1 MGLHLRVKLGNSFE
15 VIFGVHFGDH
25 LAMYFAVVL
34 GFLGGGLGGHL
45 ARCRGGGLAA
55 ILRDAKVVGARGEF
69 SKIIEVQIVL
79 YGFRT
84 SAGTKVEQIAER
96 CPFFWLGL
104 CTESV
109 QSKLEQR
116 GL

>member
-1 MGLHLRVKLGNSFE
+1 MGCISGFIGEGAWRPSW
-15 VIFGVHFGDH
+15 GVS
-25 LAMYFAVVL
+25 
-34 GFLGGGLGGHL
+34 
-45 ARCRGGGLAA
+45 GGGLAA
-55 ILRDAKVVGARGEF
+55 ILGDAKIVGARGEF

-96 CPFFWLGL
+96 CQFFGLGL

-109 QSKLEQR
+109 QSKLEQQ

>member
-1 MGLHLRVKLGNSFE
+1 MGGAWRP
-15 VIFGVHFGDH
+15 FGGVS
-25 LAMYFAVVL
+25 
-34 GFLGGGLGGHL
+34 
-45 ARCRGGGLAA
+45 GGGLAA
-55 ILRDAKVVGARGEF
+55 ILEGAKVVGARGEF

-84 SAGTKVEQIAER
+84 SAGTKVKQIAER
-96 CPFFWLGL
+96 CPFFGLEL

>member
-1 MGLHLRVKLGNSFE
+1 MGVHLRVKLGVPFE
-15 VIFGVHFGDH
+15 VILGVHFADH
-25 LAMYFAVVL
+25 LEMYFAVVL

-45 ARCRGGGLAA
+45 GRCRGGGLAA

-69 SKIIEVQIVL
+69 SKIIQVQIVL